1 MRFLERAPKAAPRRP
16 APGRAQCVGSTRPLH
31 PERDT
36 AARGSCQRGLDSR
49 APPRGGDV
57 NRLKFINT
65 VKFYCISGPQD
76 LYPGG
81 GAGGQAD
88 SFAPS
93 DFPADTWPLGHSPL
107 GHGGRE
113 PAGQRQTAP
122 LHLPTTALPRA
133 ATGAPR
139 VQGCWLQLQASCL
152 EVLGSHH
159 TSKESL
165 SNSASIQLQE
175 TQVVPEVFGGQGF
188 TLTENLLTVLE
199 EFSMS
204 HSEREM
210 SESLATSTCMPPTS
224 SLGSPGGTAVGS
236 FPTKWPSLSHGP
248 LGWALDLHWVR
259 GFSLGEGPDLQAS
272 GAPRLLGNLAQT
284 VGVTGDG
291 AGGGAGQSYDTL
303 FDPSPPQAAGFLP
316 RKGITRIIG
325 RRLGAVQSIS

>member
-49 APPRGGDV
+49 APPRGRPLPRSHPPATSELLFQGWLEIENKTQKSSLGLRIAVSGGDV

-139 VQGCWLQLQASCL
+139 GQRRTQTESRRKKQICNLRPRDAP
-152 EVLGSHH
+152 GSPVKGFFPG
-159 TSKESL
+159 TVSL
-165 SNSASIQLQE
+165 S
-175 TQVVPEVFGGQGF
+175 
-188 TLTENLLTVLE
+188 
-199 EFSMS
+199 
-204 HSEREM
+204 
-210 SESLATSTCMPPTS
+210 
-224 SLGSPGGTAVGS
+224 
-236 FPTKWPSLSHGP
+236 
-248 LGWALDLHWVR
+248 
-259 GFSLGEGPDLQAS
+259 
-272 GAPRLLGNLAQT
+272 
-284 VGVTGDG
+284 G
-291 AGGGAGQSYDTL
+291 AGC
-303 FDPSPPQAAGFLP
+303 GFFQT
-316 RKGITRIIG
+316 G
-325 RRLGAVQSIS
+325 